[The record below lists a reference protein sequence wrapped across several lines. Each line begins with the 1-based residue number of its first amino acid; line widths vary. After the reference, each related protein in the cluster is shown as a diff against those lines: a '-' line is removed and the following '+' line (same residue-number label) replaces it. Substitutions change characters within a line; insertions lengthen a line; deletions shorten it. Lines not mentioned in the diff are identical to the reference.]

1 MQQMESRLGS
11 LEGAYLQVADRLN
24 GMDRRFDSVDRRFDS
39 IDRRFD
45 SIDRRFEMVHADLAD
60 LRHEMTQRFNWLT
73 GMLLTSWVTTML
85 AILFRH
91 P

>member
-24 GMDRRFDSVDRRFDS
+24 GMDRRFDS

>member
-1 MQQMESRLGS
+1 MESRLGS

-24 GMDRRFDSVDRRFDS
+24 GIERRFDS

-45 SIDRRFEMVHADLAD
+45 TVDHRFDGMERRFDIVHADIAE
-60 LRHEMTQRFNWLT
+60 LRHDFGQRFNWLT

-85 AILFRH
+85 TILFH
-91 P
+91 H